1 MPAPAAPGPRR
12 LSFRPEGATERG
24 VAFAIIAIVIF
35 AAQDGISKH
44 LASNYPPIWVV
55 TVRYWAFAAFVLLLS
70 ARRPG
75 GVRAAARTDHL
86 PLQIARG
93 ALLAFQVVLA
103 ITAFARVGLAQT
115 HSIMAAAPLLVAA
128 LSMPVLGEP
137 VGWKRWAAI
146 AAGFCGILLIL
157 RPGAVDFDLDL
168 LWAIGG
174 GVGIGVY
181 GLLTRLAGRYDA
193 ADVSFF
199 YTGVAGAAAITSVG
213 VWQATSFTPT
223 DWLWMELLCIIGMS
237 GHYFLIRA
245 FELASAVTVQPITY
259 LQLVLVTFIGIL
271 LFGETVELWTVL
283 GAPIVVGA
291 GLFTAW
297 RERLAKRRA
306 ATAAA
311 QTQAT
316 AKADAKAA
324 G

>member
-1 MPAPAAPGPRR
+1 MPAPSVPGLRR
-12 LSFRPEGATERG
+12 AFRPEGATERG
-24 VAFAIIAIVIF
+24 VAFAVVAIVIF

-44 LASNYPPIWVV
+44 LASEYPPIWIV
-55 TVRYWAFAAFVLLLS
+55 TLRYWAFAAFVLLLS

-75 GVRAAARTDHL
+75 GIRAAARTEHL

-103 ITAFARVGLAQT
+103 ITAFARVGLAHT

-146 AAGFCGILLIL
+146 GAGFCGILMIL

-168 LWAIGG
+168 FWAIGG
-174 GVGIGVY
+174 GIGIGIY

-199 YTGVAGAAAITSVG
+199 YTGVAGAVAITFAG
-213 VWQATSFTPT
+213 VWQATNLTPV
-223 DWLWMELLCIIGMS
+223 DWLWMGLLCITGMS

-259 LQLVLVTFIGIL
+259 LQLVLTTFIGIL
-271 LFGETVELWTVL
+271 LFGEVVDLWTYI
-283 GAPIVVGA
+283 GAAVVVGA

-297 RERLAKRRA
+297 RERMAKRRA
-306 ATAAA
+306 AR
-311 QTQAT
+311 
-316 AKADAKAA
+316 A
-324 G
+324 GA